1 MRKEK
6 NPTSRSEF
14 LSPLNYLVIG
24 VSIIT
29 LFFNTKSADPFNTP
43 KLVALFISACL
54 SINYLI
60 KYWHVNS
67 AEKNKVDLIFIS
79 LLSFFLLSGVI
90 VVVFSENLFVAL
102 VGDTQRRNG
111 FLAYLSLSLV
121 ALAVSKT
128 ISFNSSKNLFKISIL
143 AGVVFSFYGMIQMS
157 GNDPVSWNNPY
168 NAVIA
173 TVGNPNF
180 ASALMAI
187 FSVLAFSILFIKTFS
202 ITFKI
207 LAIICIAM
215 SVTGI
220 VSSDSRQGLVSLAF
234 AIAFFSSIYLY
245 LTQRKLGWIVI
256 FISAFSSVLAIAG
269 MLQKGPLATLLYK
282 PSVSVRGFYWDAAVE
297 MFKNYPLTGVGFDHY
312 GYYFKELRNVEY
324 PLRYGFDLTS
334 TNAHNTF
341 LQMFSTG
348 GLFLGLSYLVLVIS
362 TLIVGLKLIKD
373 SDSTQ
378 RILSLGLLSAWIAFQ
393 AQSVIS
399 IDNIGI
405 SVWGWL
411 LTGAIFGLANRKELQ
426 KKEIEQSRSPR
437 MNKNQITI
445 LPFLISAVVLIPA
458 LILSV
463 ILMRVESNTFMS
475 RNVLENYAGQAN
487 KNSAFSQQLMR
498 LLNQHSSYVLEN
510 KIADPN
516 YKIQIAYNLFNS
528 GERMESIGVVNEL
541 AKENPRNLYALDAV
555 ALLSRELNDPTVEIQ
570 ARKSI
575 SKLDP
580 WNGKNY
586 LQLMILYKASGD
598 ITNAKLMLDKI
609 LSFAPNTNEAKS
621 AIEEFSK

>member
-1 MRKEK
+1 MSKTK
-6 NPTSRSEF
+6 VSISKTEF
-14 LSPLNYLVIG
+14 LSPLTYLAFG
-24 VSIIT
+24 ASIVT

-43 KLVALFISACL
+43 KLVTLLIVASI

-60 KYWHVNS
+60 KYWQIYSAKNS
-67 AEKNKVDLIFIS
+67 KLDLLFIL
-79 LLSFFLLSGVI
+79 LLSFFIFSGVI
-90 VVVFSENLFVAL
+90 SVIFSESVRVA
-102 VGDTQRRNG
+102 VIGDTQRRNG
-111 FLAYLSLSLV
+111 FLAYL
-121 ALAVSKT
+121 ALTLIALTASRLIT
-128 ISFNSSKNLFKISIL
+128 FNSSKNLFKVSIL
-143 AGVVFSFYGMIQMS
+143 TGVVFSFYGIIQMS
-157 GNDPVSWNNPY
+157 GKDPVSWNNPY

-180 ASALMAI
+180 ASALMAV
-187 FSVLAFSILFIKTFS
+187 FSVLAFSILFVKTFS
-202 ITFKI
+202 TTFKI
-207 LAIICIAM
+207 LAIICIGM

-245 LTQRKLGWIVI
+245 STLRKLGWII
-256 FISAFSSVLAIAG
+256 ISLSTLSSALAIAG
-269 MLQKGPLATLLYK
+269 MLQKGPLAALLYK
-282 PSVSVRGFYWDAAVE
+282 PSVSVRGYYWDAAIE

-312 GYYFKELRNVEY
+312 GYYFKELRSVEY

-348 GLFLGLSYLVLVIS
+348 GLFLGLSYLVLVIT
-362 TLIVGLKLIKD
+362 TLAVGLKLVKN
-373 SDSTQ
+373 SDSAE

-411 LTGAIFGLANRKELQ
+411 LTGAIFGLASKKESQ
-426 KKEIEQSRSPR
+426 KDEIEQSRSLR
-437 MNKNQITI
+437 MNKNQINV
-445 LPFLISAVVLIPA
+445 LPFLISSVFLIPA
-458 LILSV
+458 LILSI
-463 ILMRVESNTFMS
+463 ILMRIESNTFMS
-475 RNVLENYAGQAN
+475 RNVLDNYAGQAD

-498 LLNQHSSYVLEN
+498 LFNQHSSYVLESQ
-510 KIADPN
+510 IADPN
-516 YKIQIAYNLFNS
+516 YKLQVAFNLFNS
-528 GERMESIGVVNEL
+528 GKQQESIRVANEL
-541 AKENPRNLYALDAV
+541 VRSNPRNLYALDAV
-555 ALLSRELNDPTVEIQ
+555 ALLSREIKDPTTEIE

-575 SKLDP
+575 EKLDP

-586 LQLMILYKASGD
+586 LQLLILYKAAGD
-598 ITNAKLMLDKI
+598 ITNAQLILDKI
-609 LSFAPNTNEAKS
+609 LSFAPDTNEAKS

>member
-6 NPTSRSEF
+6 NAKSKLEF
-14 LSPLNYLVIG
+14 LSPLAYLVIG
-24 VSIIT
+24 VSFIT

-43 KLVALFISACL
+43 KLSALLITAAL
-54 SINYLI
+54 SINYLV
-60 KYWHVNS
+60 KYWQVNS
-67 AEKNKVDLIFIS
+67 VKKIKLDLFFLL
-79 LLSFFLLSGVI
+79 LLSFFLLSGMISVI
-90 VVVFSENLFVAL
+90 FSESLSVAL
-102 VGDTQRRNG
+102 IGDTQRRNG
-111 FLAYLSLSLV
+111 FLSYLALSLV

-128 ISFNSSKNLFKISIL
+128 ISFNTSKNLFKISIL
-143 AGVVFSFYGMIQMS
+143 TGLVFSIYGIIQIS
-157 GNDPVSWNNPY
+157 GKDFVSWNNPY

-187 FSVLAFSILFIKTFS
+187 FSVLAFSILFVKNFS
-202 ITFKI
+202 NTFKV
-207 LAIICIAM
+207 LAIVCIAM

-245 LTQRKLGWIVI
+245 SSRRKLGWVVI
-256 FISAFSSVLAIAG
+256 SLSALSSVLAIAG
-269 MLQKGPLATLLYK
+269 MLQKGPLAALLYK
-282 PSVSVRGFYWDAAVE
+282 PSVSVRGFYWDAAIE

-312 GYYFKELRNVEY
+312 GYFFKELRSVEY

-348 GLFLGLSYLVLVIS
+348 GILLGLSYLILVIS
-362 TLIVGLKLIKD
+362 TLIIGLKLVKD
-373 SDSTQ
+373 SDSNQ
-378 RILSLGLLSAWIAFQ
+378 RIISLGLLSAWIAFQ
-393 AQSVIS
+393 AQSIIS

-411 LTGAIFGLANRKELQ
+411 LTGAIFGLAGKKELQ
-426 KKEIEQSRSPR
+426 KNLIEPSKSS
-437 MNKNQITI
+437 NVSKNQITV
-445 LPFLISAVVLIPA
+445 LPFLISTVVLIPA

-463 ILMRVESNTFMS
+463 VLMRIESNTFMS
-475 RNVLENYAGQAN
+475 RNVLDNYAGQVD
-487 KNSAFSQQLMR
+487 KNSAFSQQLLR
-498 LLNQHSSYVLEN
+498 LLNQHSNYVLEN
-510 KIADPN
+510 RIADSN
-516 YKIQIAYNLFNS
+516 YKIQIAYDLFNS
-528 GERMESIGVVNEL
+528 GEQKESIRVVNEL
-541 AKENPRNLYALDAV
+541 AKDNPRNLYALDAV
-555 ALLSRELNDPTVEIQ
+555 ALLSREINDPKAEIQ
-570 ARKSI
+570 ARKSLE
-575 SKLDP
+575 KLDP

-598 ITNAKLMLDKI
+598 VTNAQAMLNKI
-609 LSFAPNTNEAKS
+609 LSFAPDTNEAKF

>member
-1 MRKEK
+1 MSKEK
-6 NPTSRSEF
+6 NPNSSTEF
-14 LSPLNYLVIG
+14 LSPLTYLVIG
-24 VSIIT
+24 VSFVT
-29 LFFNTKSADPFNTP
+29 LFFSIKSSDPFNTP
-43 KLVALFISACL
+43 KLVALLIIASL
-54 SINYLI
+54 SINYLF
-60 KYWHVNS
+60 KFWQVNS
-67 AEKNKVDLIFIS
+67 VQRNKVDLIFIS
-79 LLSFFLLSGVI
+79 LLSLFLLGGVTT
-90 VVVFSENLFVAL
+90 VVFSDSTLIAL
-102 VGDTQRRNG
+102 IGDTQRRNG
-111 FLAYLSLSLV
+111 FLTYLALSLV
-121 ALAVSKT
+121 ALTAARLIT
-128 ISFNSSKNLFKISIL
+128 FNTSKNLFRISIL
-143 AGVVFSFYGMIQMS
+143 SGLLFSFYGIIQMT

-187 FSVLAFSILFIKTFS
+187 FSTLAFSILFVKTFS

-207 LAIICIAM
+207 LAIVCIAM

-245 LTQRKLGWIVI
+245 STRRKLGWIVI
-256 FISAFSSVLAIAG
+256 SLSALSSVLAIAG
-269 MLQKGPLATLLYK
+269 MLQKGPLAALLYK
-282 PSVSVRGFYWDAAVE
+282 PSVSVRGFYWDAAIE
-297 MFKNYPLTGVGFDHY
+297 MFKSYPLTGVGFDHY
-312 GYYFKELRNVEY
+312 GYYFKELRSVEY

-348 GLFLGLSYLVLVIS
+348 GLFLGLSYLLLVIS
-362 TLIVGLKLIKD
+362 TLVVGLKLVKD
-373 SDSTQ
+373 SDSNQ

-411 LTGAIFGLANRKELQ
+411 LTGAIFGLASRKELQ
-426 KKEIEQSRSPR
+426 KNSIEQSKSSRTR
-437 MNKNQITI
+437 KNQVTI
-445 LPFLISAVVLIPA
+445 LPFLISTVVLIPA

-463 ILMRVESNTFMS
+463 LLMRIESNTFMA
-475 RNVLENYAGQAN
+475 RNVLENYAGQAD
-487 KNSAFSQQLMR
+487 KSSAISQQLLR
-498 LLNQHSSYVLEN
+498 LLDQHSSYILDS

-516 YKIQIAYNLFNS
+516 YKIQIAYDLFNS
-528 GERMESIGVVNEL
+528 GEQQESIRVANEL
-541 AKENPRNLYALDAV
+541 VKSNPRNLYALDAV
-555 ALLSRELNDPTVEIQ
+555 ALLSREIKDPTAEIE

-575 SKLDP
+575 EKLDP

-586 LQLMILYKASGD
+586 LQLLILYKAAGD
-598 ITNAKLMLDKI
+598 ITNAQLMLDKI
-609 LSFAPNTNEAKS
+609 LSFAPDTNEAKS

>member
-6 NPTSRSEF
+6 NATSKLEF
-14 LSPLNYLVIG
+14 LSPLSYLVIG
-24 VSIIT
+24 VSFIT

-43 KLVALFISACL
+43 KLSALLITAAL
-54 SINYLI
+54 SINYLV
-60 KYWHVNS
+60 KYWQVNS
-67 AEKNKVDLIFIS
+67 VKKIKLDLFFIL
-79 LLSFFLLSGVI
+79 LLSFFLLSGMISVI
-90 VVVFSENLFVAL
+90 FSESLSVAL
-102 VGDTQRRNG
+102 IGDTQRRNG
-111 FLAYLSLSLV
+111 FLSYLALSLV

-128 ISFNSSKNLFKISIL
+128 ISFNTSKNLFKISIL
-143 AGVVFSFYGMIQMS
+143 TGLVFSFYGIIQIS
-157 GNDPVSWNNPY
+157 GNDFVSWNNPY

-187 FSVLAFSILFIKTFS
+187 FSVLAFSILFVKNFS
-202 ITFKI
+202 NTFKV
-207 LAIICIAM
+207 LAIVCIAM

-245 LTQRKLGWIVI
+245 SSQRKLGWVVI
-256 FISAFSSVLAIAG
+256 SLSALSSVLVIAG
-269 MLQKGPLATLLYK
+269 MLQKGPLAALLYK
-282 PSVSVRGFYWDAAVE
+282 PSVSVRGFYWDAAIE

-312 GYYFKELRNVEY
+312 GYFFKELRSVEY

-348 GLFLGLSYLVLVIS
+348 GILLGLSYLILVIS
-362 TLIVGLKLIKD
+362 TLIIGLKLVKD
-373 SDSTQ
+373 SDSNQ
-378 RILSLGLLSAWIAFQ
+378 RIISLGLLSAWIAFQ

-411 LTGAIFGLANRKELQ
+411 LTGAIFGLAGRKELQ
-426 KKEIEQSRSPR
+426 KNLIEPSKSS
-437 MNKNQITI
+437 NASKNQITV
-445 LPFLISAVVLIPA
+445 LPFLISTVVLIPA

-463 ILMRVESNTFMS
+463 VLMRIESNTFMS
-475 RNVLENYAGQAN
+475 RNVLDNYAGQVD
-487 KNSAFSQQLMR
+487 KNSTFSQQLLR
-498 LLNQHSSYVLEN
+498 LFDQHSSYVLEN
-510 KIADPN
+510 RIADPN
-516 YKIQIAYNLFNS
+516 YKIQIAYDLFNS
-528 GERMESIGVVNEL
+528 GKQQKSIRIANEL
-541 AKENPRNLYALDAV
+541 VKSNQRNLYALDAV
-555 ALLSRELNDPTVEIQ
+555 ALLSRELKDPTAEIQ

-575 SKLDP
+575 EKLDP

-598 ITNAKLMLDKI
+598 ITKAQLMRDKI
-609 LSFAPNTNEAKS
+609 LSFAPDTNEAKS